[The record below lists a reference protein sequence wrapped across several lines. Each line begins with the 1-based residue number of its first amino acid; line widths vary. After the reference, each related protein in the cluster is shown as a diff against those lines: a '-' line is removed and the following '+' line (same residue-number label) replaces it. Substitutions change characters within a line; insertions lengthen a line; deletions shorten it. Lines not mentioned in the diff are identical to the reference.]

1 MKAMILAMGMWGL
14 WLAACVGIAFGGL
27 IGAVMMM
34 VATGL
39 VFKLDVSFR
48 DAYLIVFLP
57 GIIVVTLAFIIVEA
71 FGSNFREAYIFPLA
85 CALSVVLVLGICW
98 LLMRRAKISF
108 WKACLIFLTWL
119 CIGQAIGL
127 FIRFI
132 VKPIGKLLM

>member
-14 WLAACVGIAFGGL
+14 WLMVCVGVAFGGL
-27 IGAVMMM
+27 MGAVMMM
-34 VATGL
+34 VAARL
-39 VFKLDVSFR
+39 FKLAVSFR
-48 DAYLIVFLP
+48 DAYWIVFLP
-57 GIIVVTLAFIIVEA
+57 GIVVVTLLFIIDEA
-71 FGSNFREAYIFPLA
+71 FGSNFREAYMFPLA
-85 CALSVVLVLGICW
+85 CVLSVVLVLGICW